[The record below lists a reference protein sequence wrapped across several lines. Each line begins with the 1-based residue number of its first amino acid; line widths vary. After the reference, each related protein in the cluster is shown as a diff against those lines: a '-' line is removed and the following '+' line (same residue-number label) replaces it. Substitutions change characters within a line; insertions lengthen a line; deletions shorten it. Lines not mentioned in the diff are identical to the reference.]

1 MKVEINV
8 FHMQVTPEINA
19 LVEKKLGKLDRYFKE
34 ISTSHVIIRLEKGRY
49 WVEINTSVNKQI
61 LHSNAVDTNLYT
73 SVEVAVNKIIKQAK
87 KFKEK
92 IKSHK
97 SPRQSEKSNILAELS
112 EVVSDQKKP
121 RVVQITKELVK
132 PMSVEEAIIQL
143 NISRDKFYVFLNAE
157 NNNINVIYKRENGNF
172 GLIQPE
178 I

>member
-1 MKVEINV
+1 MKIEINV
-8 FHMQVTPEINA
+8 FHMQVTPDIST

-34 ISTSHVIIRLEKGRY
+34 IPTSHVMIRLEKGRY

-61 LHSNAVDTNLYT
+61 FHSNAVDANLHT
-73 SVEVAVNKIIKQAK
+73 SIEMAVNKIIKQAK

-97 SPRQSEKSNILAELS
+97 SPRQSGKSNILAELS
-112 EVVSDQKKP
+112 EAVSDQKKP
-121 RVVQITKELVK
+121 RVVQIIKELVK

-143 NISRDKFYVFLNAE
+143 NVSRDKFYVFLNAE
-157 NNNINVIYKRENGNF
+157 NNNVNVIYKRENGNF